1 MAAGDGEGGVSA
13 EASGAIRLSAVVS
26 AKNEER
32 QLADCLGRLKFADEL
47 VVVLDACTDGS
58 KAVAEKFADRVVEG
72 KWAIEGERRNAAIAA
87 CRGQW
92 VLEVDADERV
102 PDALADEIRRTIETS
117 AFDWHEIPV
126 DNYIGKRLV
135 RWGWGASYGKAAY
148 PGLFRNGVKTWG
160 RFRVHPALAWKPGA
174 RKGPMLKS
182 RIDHYVD
189 RGVSDMIRR
198 LDSYST
204 ARAKDLRES
213 GDVGS
218 MAANVRRI
226 FSRFFKC
233 YVLRRGY
240 REGGY
245 GFLIAL
251 FAGLYPILS
260 YLKATL
266 ERDGE

>member
-1 MAAGDGEGGVSA
+1 MSD
-13 EASGAIRLSAVVS
+13 IRLSAVVS

-32 QLADCLGRLKFADEL
+32 QLADCLAGLKFADEI
-47 VVVLDACTDGS
+47 VVVLDGCTDGS
-58 KAVAEKFADRVVEG
+58 KAIAEKFADRVVEDA
-72 KWAIEGERRNAAIAA
+72 WTIEGERRNAAIAA
-87 CRGQW
+87 CRGAW

-102 PDALADEIRRTIETS
+102 SDDLAAEIRRTVDATPY
-117 AFDWHEIPV
+117 DWHEIPV
-126 DNYIGKRLV
+126 DNYIGGRLV

-148 PGLFRNGVKTWG
+148 PGLFKKGVKTWG
-160 RFRVHPALAWKPGA
+160 RFRVHPALTWAPGA
-174 RKGPMLKS
+174 RKGPMLGN
-182 RIDHYVD
+182 RVIHLVD
-189 RGVSDMIRR
+189 RNISDMIRR

-213 GDVGS
+213 GAIGS

-233 YVLRRGY
+233 YVLRKGY

-251 FAGLYPILS
+251 FAGLYPVLS
-260 YLKATL
+260 YLKAKL